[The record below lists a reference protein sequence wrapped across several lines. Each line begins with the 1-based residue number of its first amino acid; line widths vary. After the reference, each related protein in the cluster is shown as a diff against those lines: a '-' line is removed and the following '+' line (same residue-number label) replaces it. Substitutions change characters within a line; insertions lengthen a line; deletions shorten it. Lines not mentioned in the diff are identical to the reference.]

1 MIIIASGTVRF
12 VFKPLQLKG
21 VIMHRRSFTL
31 IELLVVIAIIAILA
45 SMLLPALGK
54 ARAKARL
61 TGCMSNQKQLALLF
75 ELYANDYDG
84 YVARN
89 AVKNLTWASGL
100 VDNGYCKEYGMFF
113 CPAAFPF
120 SPKVAANRNFKTTQ
134 FDSLY
139 MDNITYAF
147 PEYLTGEV
155 RAGDNTIFFLG
166 LHRTKNPSRFFYIA
180 DSVNPTNTKLP
191 QLYTIRQNTSWCAF
205 RFGHSSDR
213 CTMLFMDGHV
223 GSQTLAEA
231 KGFDCFWSKAT
242 NNTCYY
248 VFIEST
254 FASYQLSK

>member
-1 MIIIASGTVRF
+1 MHHRF
-12 VFKPLQLKG
+12 
-21 VIMHRRSFTL
+21 FTL

-84 YVARN
+84 YVARS

-120 SPKVAANRNFKTTQ
+120 APRVAASRNFKTTQ
-134 FDSLY
+134 FDLLY

-147 PEYLTGEV
+147 PERLKGEV
-155 RAGDNTIFFLG
+155 CVGTSGVNDTYYLWMHG
-166 LHRTKNPSRFFYIA
+166 TKNPSRFFYIA
-180 DSVNPTNTKLP
+180 DSVNPTNSKLP
-191 QLYTIRQNTSWCAF
+191 QLYTIRQNTNWCAF

-223 GSQTLAEA
+223 GSHPLGEA
-231 KGFDCFWSKAT
+231 KGFDCFWSQSLNSKY
-242 NNTCYY
+242 YY

-254 FASYQLSK
+254 FASYQLAK